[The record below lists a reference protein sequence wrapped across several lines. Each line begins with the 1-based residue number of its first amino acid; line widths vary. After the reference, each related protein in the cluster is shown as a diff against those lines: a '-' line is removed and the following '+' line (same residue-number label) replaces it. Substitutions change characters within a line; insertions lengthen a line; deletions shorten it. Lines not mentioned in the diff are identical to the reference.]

1 MDRVCARNDEAI
13 GEARTPRWIE
23 MKGVGEYVF
32 DNHKE
37 TIVAFQFPADAV
49 HANNYSFTAKLKP
62 LMTVE

>member
-1 MDRVCARNDEAI
+1 
-13 GEARTPRWIE
+13 